1 MESIVLQRKEGR
13 IEAILSNI
21 EIPKINGKHILVRVK
36 CAGICG
42 TDLKLYTGQY
52 PVDDKVLPIVL
63 GHEFVG
69 EVIKIGENVTKV
81 AIGDRVVAT
90 PSFTGCGRCRYCDR
104 GEIKLCKTRK
114 RMGFNCDGA
123 FSEFVRLHEEQ
134 IFHIPNSIS
143 DDAGAMIEPL
153 SVAVSGVYKAN
164 IKPTD
169 TILVTGPGAIGLLT
183 SLVAKQFGAKVI
195 LCGTDADKS
204 RLEIAKQ
211 MGIDIIVLSREL
223 PIMLQSEKII
233 IDMVLECSGNAQAV
247 NLGIDSIRPKGQ
259 FVQIGTTKKAVS
271 INFMDIAY
279 KELMVTGSIGAL
291 KEDWVVAIKLM
302 EKIQTKAL
310 LIVKKHLPF
319 KDFHKGFEEC
329 LNNGGPKIL
338 LTPTNSIGEYTQ
350 LMKTRMH

>member
-13 IEAILSNI
+13 TEAILSNI
-21 EIPKINGKHILVRVK
+21 KIPKIDGKHILVRVK

-69 EVIKIGENVTKV
+69 EVIKIGAKVTKV

-90 PSFTGCGRCRYCDR
+90 PSYTGCGKCMFCDR
-104 GEIKLCKTRK
+104 GEIKLCKTRR
-114 RMGFNCDGA
+114 RMGFNCDGV

-134 IFHIPNSIS
+134 IFHIPDSIS

-183 SLVAKQFGAKVI
+183 SLVAKRFGAKVI
-195 LCGTDADKS
+195 LSGIDADKS

-211 MGIDIIVLSREL
+211 MGVDMTVFSREL
-223 PIMLQSEKII
+223 PSILQSEKII
-233 IDMVLECSGNAQAV
+233 IDIVLECSGNVHAV
-247 NLGIDSIRPKGQ
+247 NLGIDALRPNGQ

-271 INFMDIAY
+271 VNFMDIAY
-279 KELMVTGSIGAL
+279 KELIVTGSIGAL
-291 KEDWVVAIKLM
+291 KEDWVAAIKLM
-302 EKIQTKAL
+302 EQIQTKAL

-338 LTPTNSIGEYTQ
+338 LTPTNTID
-350 LMKTRMH
+350 K